1 MTRAGWIAMLSVY
14 AAAYAVNGA
23 AIALAIAS
31 DAPAWTIPNAI
42 ALFVIVLLQIRLV
55 MQEARRA

>member
-1 MTRAGWIAMLSVY
+1 MLSVY